1 MKERQVSG
9 ELRKVL
15 MLVPSDVFPPVDGNS
30 MNIYNIMKYVPET
43 SRLFVLLSR
52 VFSQGGEIDL
62 FHQNLDISYCPESY
76 FDRHKY
82 KSFLFNPLYYRSAY
96 QLMSKARADVIQC
109 QVLFTCLV
117 GYFLKRT
124 FGKPLVLVQEN
135 VEYLKY
141 RRFGSSPALV
151 HLLRKLEE
159 FGCRVADKIVAVS
172 EVDKRFMQELYGVP
186 DEKIEVVHHCAD
198 PEIFQYSEEGRR
210 LVRERHNLS
219 AEEKV
224 LTFVGKLDTIPNAKA
239 VRYIAGRIYPAVLA
253 EHPATTFFVIGQNY
267 EQVLDCKQERM
278 ILTGFVSTRKD
289 IQPNMADYL
298 SASDI
303 VLIPLDSGS
312 GTRLKMLEAAACSRP
327 IVSTEI
333 GAEGLE
339 FVGGEEVALCES
351 VDEGFVR
358 LVLAL
363 LESKERREELGR
375 RARAKVLSRYSW
387 EREIRKYEQ
396 IYEEVEDIVSNVR

>member
-1 MKERQVSG
+1 VKERPVSG

-15 MLVPSDVFPPVDGNS
+15 MLVPCDVFPPVDGNS
-30 MNIYNIMKYVPET
+30 MNIYNIMKHVPET

-62 FHQNLDISYCPESY
+62 FHQNLSISYCPESH
-76 FDRHKY
+76 FDRYKY
-82 KSFLFNPLYYRSAY
+82 KSFLVNPHYYRAAY
-96 QLMSKARADVIQC
+96 QLMSKTRADIIQC

-117 GYFLKRT
+117 GYFLKKT
-124 FGKPLVLVQEN
+124 FGRPLVLVQEN

-141 RRFGSSPALV
+141 RRFGSSPALTY
-151 HLLRKLEE
+151 LLRRLEE

-172 EVDKRFMQELYGVP
+172 EVDKRFMREFYGVP

-198 PEIFQYSEEGRR
+198 PELFQYSEEGRR

-239 VRYIAGRIYPAVLA
+239 VRYIAERIYPAVLA

-267 EQVLDCKQERM
+267 KQLVNYRQERTV
-278 ILTGFVSTRKD
+278 LTGFVSTRKD
-289 IQPNMADYL
+289 VHPNMTDYL

-312 GTRLKMLEAAACSRP
+312 GTRLKILEAAACSRA
-327 IVSTEI
+327 IVSTEV
-333 GAEGLE
+333 GVEGLE
-339 FVGGEEVALCES
+339 FTDGKEILLTKDVGEE
-351 VDEGFVR
+351 FIR
-358 LVLAL
+358 LVLRL
-363 LESKERREELGR
+363 IEDENLRKSLGE
-375 RARAKVLSRYSW
+375 RARYKLLSRYSW
-387 EREIRKYEQ
+387 EREVTQFERV
-396 IYEEVEDIVSNVR
+396 YEELEAGGH